1 MYIKTIQLL
10 LSVVFIFYVFSS
22 LITLGNIDFNVMV
35 ILFWKKLQFF
45 VNCATFFILKVTEFY
60 AYM

>member
-1 MYIKTIQLL
+1 MYIKTILLL

-35 ILFWKKLQFF
+35 ILFWKK
-45 VNCATFFILKVTEFY
+45 TSILLSIVQHFLY
-60 AYM
+60 